1 MKKKLSGNIETIEK
15 ANESN
20 RRDFLKTLAAI
31 PKKSCLFVLLTANLC
46 FLVFV
51 FAARA
56 QRLPAGS
63 TAQNVEAIGYS
74 DVDGKPAFK
83 ISIKEHRGR
92 WYLFAGH
99 FWHRGWSVIDVT
111 DPRAARVVKFV
122 EGPENTFTGQME
134 LSGDRMITSLEKI
147 LPGFG
152 GDEKKPFDEGVII
165 WDIKDPVNPRRLG
178 QFKTGGSGTHRNF
191 YAGGR
196 YMHLAA
202 GMPGYQGN
210 IYVIV
215 DISDPANPR
224 EAGRWHV
231 KGQHTVGG
239 EKLAA
244 SVNSNQNSLD
254 GEISFKTNQSFVD
267 RTNFFG
273 NFQQTNLSD
282 FLLSARASQ
291 NSAFAPKDESADHR
305 QNQTHSH
312 GTCGSDADVSLHG
325 PPYVVGYRAY
335 LPYGSA
341 GMIILDISDV
351 AKPQEIG
358 RLDFSPPFHSK
369 FGVHGVL
376 PLPEKNIAYVNS
388 EDVSY
393 GKGPLHHASII
404 DITKPAEPMLLSLFP
419 APLPPDG
426 ASYPDFYAKGG
437 WSGPHN
443 FNHLQHNP
451 AVEKQNDLFYLTHF
465 NAGLRIY
472 NVANPR
478 QPIEVGF
485 FMPPEP
491 LKRYG
496 PMPPEKLVLQTEDV
510 LVDRRGYIYI
520 TDKNQGIWILKYN
533 GDAQRSIK
541 KPR

>member
-1 MKKKLSGNIETIEK
+1 MNIRKNSST
-15 ANESN
+15 SRT
-20 RRDFLKTLAAI
+20 RRRWLASASAGFCFLILGLAAQ
-31 PKKSCLFVLLTANLC
+31 
-46 FLVFV
+46 
-51 FAARA
+51 A

-63 TAQNVEAIGYS
+63 TAHNVEAIGYTTL
-74 DVDGKPAFK
+74 DDKPAFK

-111 DPRAARVVKFV
+111 DPRAPRVVKFLA
-122 EGPENTFTGQME
+122 GPANTFTGQIE

-152 GDEKKPFDEGVII
+152 GDEKKPFDEGVIL
-165 WDIKDPVNPRRLG
+165 WDIKDPSSPRRLG
-178 QFKTGGSGTHRNF
+178 QFKTGGNGTHRNF

-196 YMHLAA
+196 YLHLAA

-215 DISDPANPR
+215 DISDPAKPR
-224 EAGRWHV
+224 EAGRWWV
-231 KGQHTVGG
+231 QGQHVAGG
-239 EKLAA
+239 EQPVSKPAA
-244 SVNSNQNSLD
+244 AP
-254 GEISFKTNQSFVD
+254 
-267 RTNFFG
+267 R
-273 NFQQTNLSD
+273 
-282 FLLSARASQ
+282 SQ
-291 NSAFAPKDESADHR
+291 PPGHA
-305 QNQTHSH
+305 
-312 GTCGSDADVSLHG
+312 TCGVDADVSLHG
-325 PPYVVGYRAY
+325 PPYVVGDRAY

-341 GMIILDISDV
+341 GMIILDIGDI
-351 AKPQEIG
+351 ARPRELG

-376 PLPEKNIAYVNS
+376 PLPEKNLAYVNS
-388 EDVSY
+388 ENVSS
-393 GKGPLHHASII
+393 GKGPLHHASIV
-404 DITKPAEPMLLSLFP
+404 DISNPAEPMLLSMLP
-419 APLPPDG
+419 APLPPAG
-426 ASYPDFYAKGG
+426 ASYRDFSAKGG

-478 QPIEVGF
+478 QPVEVGF

-491 LKRYG
+491 TRRYG
-496 PMPPEKLVLQTEDV
+496 LLPLEKLVLQTEDV

-520 TDKNQGIWILKYN
+520 TDKNQGIWILKYD
-533 GDAQRSIK
+533 GKAKRAVVR
-541 KPR
+541 P

>member
-20 RRDFLKTLAAI
+20 IRDFLKTLAAI

-111 DPRAARVVKFV
+111 DPRAVRVVKFV

-134 LSGDRMITSLEKI
+134 LSGDRMITGLEKI

-224 EAGRWHV
+224 EAGRWWV
-231 KGQHTVGG
+231 KGQHTAGG
-239 EKLAA
+239 EKLV
-244 SVNSNQNSLD
+244 SNENSTL
-254 GEISFKTNQSFVD
+254 K
-267 RTNFFG
+267 
-273 NFQQTNLSD
+273 
-282 FLLSARASQ
+282 
-291 NSAFAPKDESADHR
+291 
-305 QNQTHSH
+305 NQTHAH
-312 GTCGSDADVSLHG
+312 GTCGSDTDVSLHG
-325 PPYVVGYRAY
+325 PPYVAGNRAY

-341 GMIILDISDV
+341 GMIILDISNV

-376 PLPEKNIAYVNS
+376 PLPEKNVAYVNS

-426 ASYPDFYAKGG
+426 ASYRDFYAKGG